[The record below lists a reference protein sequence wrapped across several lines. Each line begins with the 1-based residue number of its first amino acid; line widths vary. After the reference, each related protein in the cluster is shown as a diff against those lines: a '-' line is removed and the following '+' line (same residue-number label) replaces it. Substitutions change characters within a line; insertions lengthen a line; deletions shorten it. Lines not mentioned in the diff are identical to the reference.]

1 MNDEKLEV
9 MINEF
14 LDGELPKEKENYLF
28 TALGNDEE
36 AREYFKK
43 LNSIK
48 LVVSDSAEDFPS
60 SLEESIFTELKTTHK
75 KSQNTFFAKNRV
87 SFLTYALTVLILIMS
102 YFFYDQY
109 NYQKDQLEIAQKQ
122 MNQQEQLIE
131 FIMNNQLPPVT
142 VEPDSENE
150 IIIQAT
156 L

>member
-28 TALGNDEE
+28 TALGSNEE

-48 LVVSDSAEDFPS
+48 MVVSDSTEDFPS

-75 KSQNTFFAKNRV
+75 KSPYTFFAKNRV

-102 YFFYDQY
+102 YFFTI
-109 NYQKDQLEIAQKQ
+109 N
-122 MNQQEQLIE
+122 
-131 FIMNNQLPPVT
+131 
-142 VEPDSENE
+142 
-150 IIIQAT
+150 IITKKIDWR
-156 L
+156 LHKNK